1 MLKIWGRNNSI
12 NVQKVMWAVSEL
24 GLRYERV
31 DVGGEHGGLD
41 TSAYR
46 AINPNSRIPT
56 LEDHGFILWESNV
69 IVRYL
74 SAKYEVG
81 TLWPMELGARAIAEQ
96 WMDWQQTTLLPDMRT
111 LFWGLVR
118 TAPEKRDLPAID
130 AATESLMGIW
140 ARLDDHLEHR
150 SFVVG
155 DHFTMGDIPVGA
167 MYHRYCALGVKR
179 GESRG
184 LTAWYERLKER
195 NAYRDQV
202 MLPLS

>member
-12 NVQKVMWAVSEL
+12 NVQKVMWIVGEL
-24 GLRYERV
+24 GLQHERV
-31 DVGGEHGGLD
+31 DVGGEHAGLD

-46 AINPNSRIPT
+46 ALNPNRQIPT
-56 LEDHGFILWESNV
+56 LEDDGFVLWESNV

-74 SAKYEVG
+74 AAKYG
-81 TLWPMELGARAIAEQ
+81 AGKLWPMDLAERAIAEQ

-118 TAPEKRDLPAID
+118 TPPERRDLAAIGT
-130 AATESLMGIW
+130 AAESLTSIW
-140 ARLDDHLEHR
+140 ERLDEHLAHR

-155 DHFTMGDIPVGA
+155 DRFTMGDVPVGA
-167 MYHRYCALGVKR
+167 MYHRYHALGVKR
-179 GESRG
+179 AEFKS

-195 NAYRDQV
+195 RAYRAHV
-202 MLPLS
+202 VLPLS